1 MALSARHRGRQRTLS
16 APRLCF
22 QQIWVAYPTDGS
34 PWLRLEIFAGPR
46 RVPTFATIG
55 GCNAAHASN
64 GGWLMGS
71 VDLWRR
77 KAEACLEKAHAISDR
92 QRARLLL
99 VKAHNYLKD
108 AEETEARQLSARR
121 AAETQLAV

>member
-1 MALSARHRGRQRTLS
+1 M
-16 APRLCF
+16 
-22 QQIWVAYPTDGS
+22 
-34 PWLRLEIFAGPR
+34 
-46 RVPTFATIG
+46 
-55 GCNAAHASN
+55 HASN

-77 KAEACLEKAHAISDR
+77 KAEACLEKAHGISDR

>member
-1 MALSARHRGRQRTLS
+1 M
-16 APRLCF
+16 
-22 QQIWVAYPTDGS
+22 DGS
-34 PWLRLEIFAGPR
+34 PWLRPEIFAGLR
-46 RVPTFATIG
+46 HVPTFATIG